1 MSNDKLERAGGC
13 SILFSLILG
22 CLLVSAFFFFQMF
35 FHTDERDIQMDSS
48 SNERSRLIS
57 DYRINANKFEH
68 SIEKFHADRNSSLES
83 VMLETINSYRT
94 KPLNAE

>member
-1 MSNDKLERAGGC
+1 
-13 SILFSLILG
+13 
-22 CLLVSAFFFFQMF
+22 
-35 FHTDERDIQMDSS
+35 MDSS
-48 SNERSRLIS
+48 SDERSRLIS